1 MKKYLFTFVI
11 FVHFASADVV
21 VNGNLQTSLF
31 PEDNWWNLIVSN
43 APLDSTSDAI
53 ITYLGGSSQG
63 MHPDFGADL
72 QYGIS
77 YGVVPSNTPL
87 VLPTFT
93 YASESDTNAPGRPP
107 GYPIPEEAKNNQM
120 IEGGTPGGGTSGD
133 RHLILVDNERR
144 LLFETW
150 ATRWT
155 GSSWEAGS
163 GAIFELDTNNRRP
176 EGWTSADAAGLAI
189 LPGLVRAE
197 EVFLQSNINHAIRA
211 TVHGVNGYVF
221 PASHLANTDSSSP
234 IPLGARLRLKQNV
247 DISSKS
253 FPSQV
258 ILKAMKTYG
267 LIIADTGSDL
277 YFQGSSDPRWD
288 NGVLNPEFS
297 SIKATDFEVVEL
309 GWDIPEPCLFVI
321 YHLSFIIYYRRRKFK
336 LIFFC

>member
-120 IEGGTPGGGTSGD
+120 IEGGTPGG
-133 RHLILVDNERR
+133 V
-144 LLFETW
+144 
-150 ATRWT
+150 
-155 GSSWEAGS
+155 
-163 GAIFELDTNNRRP
+163 FELDTNNRRP